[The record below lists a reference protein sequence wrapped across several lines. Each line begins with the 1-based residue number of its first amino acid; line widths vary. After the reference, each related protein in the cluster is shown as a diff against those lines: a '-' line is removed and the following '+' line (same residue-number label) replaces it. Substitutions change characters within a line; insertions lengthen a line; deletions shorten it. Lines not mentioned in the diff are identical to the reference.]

1 MNNNIVNIALS
12 IIIILCCLTF
22 IGFIA
27 FTDLLSD
34 RIAGNKKY
42 IFLAIISLYTIL
54 RAFRLRK
61 MLKDVK
67 IFK

>member
-12 IIIILCCLTF
+12 IIIILCCLSL

-34 RIAGNKKY
+34 RIAGNKKAL
-42 IFLAIISLYTIL
+42 FLIIISLYTLL
-54 RAFRLRK
+54 RGFRLRK
-61 MLKDVK
+61 MLKELK
-67 IFK
+67 LFK